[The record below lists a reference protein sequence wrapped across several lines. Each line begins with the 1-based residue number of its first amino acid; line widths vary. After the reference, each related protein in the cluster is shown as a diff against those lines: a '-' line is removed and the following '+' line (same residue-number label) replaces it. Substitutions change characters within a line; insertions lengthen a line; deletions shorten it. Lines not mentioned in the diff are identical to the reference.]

1 MAEFNFVTVWH
12 IEAPLAQVCDAISAC
27 KDWPNWWKNVKKV
40 EEIDLGD
47 AHGIGSL
54 RRFTWK
60 GPIPYPLTFDIRVIQ
75 AVPLKIL
82 EGHASGELEGVGFW
96 HFTSVGAVTVV
107 RYEWK
112 VRTTRRWMNL
122 LSPLFWRVF
131 KWNHDQVMQQGGASL
146 ARLLHARLV
155 GISHA

>member
-1 MAEFNFVTVWH
+1 MAKFHFVTIWH

-27 KDWPNWWKNVKKV
+27 KDWPNWWESVKRV

-47 AHGIGSL
+47 ADGIGSL

-60 GPIPYPLTFDIRVIQ
+60 GPIPYPLTFDIRVIK
-75 AVPLKIL
+75 AVPLEIL

-96 HFTSVGAVTVV
+96 RFSHQDSVTAVS
-107 RYEWK
+107 YEWN
-112 VRTTRRWMNL
+112 VRTTRPWMNIL
-122 LSPLFWRVF
+122 APVAWRMF

-146 ARLLHARLV
+146 ARLLNARLI
-155 GISHA
+155 GMS